1 MGCQE
6 NYFRS
11 VRWQNINDNKI
22 LSFRVDTF
30 ENKNI
35 DHDMELKNLCYYVN
49 TGYIH
54 MKSTTSLYSQDSAI
68 SSALNFCF
76 FCILLYS
83 KRKTSN

>member
-6 NYFRS
+6 NSFKS
-11 VRWQNINDNKI
+11 VRWQNNNDNKI
-22 LSFRVDTF
+22 LSFRVDTSK
-30 ENKNI
+30 NKNI
-35 DHDMELKNLCYYVN
+35 DHDMELKKLVLLCQHKL
-49 TGYIH
+49 H
-54 MKSTTSLYSQDSAI
+54 MKSTTSFYSQDSAI

>member
-22 LSFRVDTF
+22 LSFRVDTSK
-30 ENKNI
+30 NKNI

-49 TGYIH
+49 TGYIWNQPRLFTPKIQQYQVH
-54 MKSTTSLYSQDSAI
+54 
-68 SSALNFCF
+68 
-76 FCILLYS
+76 
-83 KRKTSN
+83 

>member
-49 TGYIH
+49 TGYI
-54 MKSTTSLYSQDSAI
+54 
-68 SSALNFCF
+68 
-76 FCILLYS
+76 
-83 KRKTSN
+83 